1 MEPFHWPFVK
11 FPLNF
16 QLDLCP
22 DCFLSVLFILYP
34 FREESFNSI
43 CFVTKC
49 IIVLKNDTKL
59 IYCQWN
65 KKIIQDF
72 SVHIYIDCYLP
83 WSFKWHATPYH
94 KWFEKFIFF
103 RPYFFFYVSFEQH
116 QKSQYHCLG
125 QCRFSIHYFHPTIYM
140 LKLFLFR
147 QL

>member
-16 QLDLCP
+16 QLNLCP

-34 FREESFNSI
+34 FCEESFNSI

-103 RPYFFFYVSFEQH
+103 RPYFFFMFHLNST
-116 QKSQYHCLG
+116 KSPSIIVLANADS
-125 QCRFSIHYFHPTIYM
+125 RFITFIQPSIC
-140 LKLFLFR
+140 
-147 QL
+147 

>member
-34 FREESFNSI
+34 FCEESFNSI

-103 RPYFFFYVSFEQH
+103 RPYFFLCFIWTAPKVPVSLSWPMQILDSLLSSNHLYVKTVS
-116 QKSQYHCLG
+116 L
-125 QCRFSIHYFHPTIYM
+125 
-140 LKLFLFR
+140 
-147 QL
+147 